1 MSPFDW
7 VKRPALLLRAI
18 HQHGGTL
25 CWLPN
30 FAYKHC
36 ALRTLDR
43 EVRGLSLA
51 GMRAFINCSEP
62 VLDSSQRAFLDRFAA
77 VGVRPDQLGASYA
90 MAENVFAVT
99 QTPVARPPR
108 LDVVDRLLLA
118 REARAQPVDPAAA
131 NAVVHV
137 SCGPPIAEVAVR
149 IGNGLPDRS
158 VAEIQVRSHC
168 MLSGYQ
174 GRPDLDAGLF
184 ADGWYRT
191 GDLGYLADGELY
203 IVGRNK
209 DVIITAGKS
218 LHPHDLETIVNSVAG
233 VRPGRAVV
241 FGVPDEH
248 EGTELVAVVAEVDA
262 QDPADRRALGAAIR
276 QALTAQ
282 SGLVATYVHLVGP
295 KWLLKTSSGKLS
307 RAANREKWLAERDG
321 APR

>member
-1 MSPFDW
+1 
-7 VKRPALLLRAI
+7 
-18 HQHGGTL
+18 
-25 CWLPN
+25 
-30 FAYKHC
+30 
-36 ALRTLDR
+36 
-43 EVRGLSLA
+43 
-51 GMRAFINCSEP
+51 MRAFINCSEP
-62 VLDSSQRAFLDRFAA
+62 VLDSSQRAFLERFAA
-77 VGVRPDQLGASYA
+77 VGVRPDQLAASYA

-99 QTPVARPPR
+99 QTPVAAAPALGRRGSPAAGSRGERP
-108 LDVVDRLLLA
+108 
-118 REARAQPVDPAAA
+118 PVDPAAA

-241 FGVPDEH
+241 FGVPDER

-282 SGLVATYVHLVGP
+282 SGIVATYVHLVGP
-295 KWLLKTSSGKLS
+295 SGCSRPPAASS
-307 RAANREKWLAERDG
+307 RARPTAEKWLAERDG